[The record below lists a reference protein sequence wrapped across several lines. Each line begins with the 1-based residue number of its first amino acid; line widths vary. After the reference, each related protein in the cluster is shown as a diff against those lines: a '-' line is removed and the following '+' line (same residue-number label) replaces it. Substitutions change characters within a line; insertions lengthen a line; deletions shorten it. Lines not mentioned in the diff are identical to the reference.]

1 MDVLRLE
8 LSEGDEESTRTQ
20 LDEAFERFETRQ
32 PVLAAHVTE
41 SLAMP
46 IDEAAMGLGYF
57 LAIAVWLGFEQVYGE
72 KLKSIGND
80 ELQAT
85 RELLILDEQLRQ
97 SDPTDVLETDDII
110 AMEQPELLEFVHD
123 HIDATLE
130 TNTRDID
137 VDDIHEIY
145 RVILTEILA
154 LSYSVERPLGFPVA
168 RTELL
173 A

>member
-1 MDVLRLE
+1 
-8 LSEGDEESTRTQ
+8 
-20 LDEAFERFETRQ
+20 
-32 PVLAAHVTE
+32 
-41 SLAMP
+41 
-46 IDEAAMGLGYF
+46 
-57 LAIAVWLGFEQVYGE
+57 
-72 KLKSIGND
+72 
-80 ELQAT
+80 
-85 RELLILDEQLRQ
+85 
-97 SDPTDVLETDDII
+97 
-110 AMEQPELLEFVHD
+110 VHD